1 MWRGRGQM
9 FCYFAPQRRSA
20 GDLMRRIILIA
31 GFMAF
36 ALPFFSPVGVL
47 DIASLLAAE
56 VEQATHAVQT
66 GTGSAAFAF
75 LTDVKRT
82 IWEIPEPATLLLLG
96 TGLAAASRVIQRRRR
111 SL

>member
-1 MWRGRGQM
+1 M
-9 FCYFAPQRRSA
+9 FCYFARDRFCGEP
-20 GDLMRRIILIA
+20 MRRTIFIT
-31 GFMAF
+31 
-36 ALPFFSPVGVL
+36 GV
-47 DIASLLAAE
+47 IASLALCLSQSDVVSIPRVIAAD
-56 VEQATHAVQT
+56 VEQATT
-66 GTGSAAFAF
+66 TPDKGMGSGALAL